1 MIRTA
6 LITKTTKKII
16 YIALLLCVFISNGQY
31 SQSKIDCN
39 TLFVCIPAEDYT
51 ALFSNS
57 FVKDTLFFCR
67 EESTKTNI
75 DDYTGKYFIGEFAT
89 LEFLKPS
96 DKNKFGDY
104 LNDIGIE
111 FKSRNIGILDSLKN
125 SNSNVDIEK
134 VYIESDTEKY
144 LWYDSLKLKKNKTN
158 LEFYILEYSAEYLKQ
173 LGFSETQLLEDISPS
188 KYNEIVYKNKAYPR
202 KFKSFK
208 SISIEVDSKGK
219 KYLKQI
225 AQQFKFKFY
234 ENFIDCKDFTIYYKL
249 NKKIKNT
256 ILKNI
261 EVNLT
266 EPLSNKEIV
275 LSKTITISIS
285 NKNAKIIFKK

>member
-96 DKNKFGDY
+96 DKNKFGDH

-125 SNSNVDIEK
+125 SNSNVDIDVQGALK
-134 VYIESDTEKY
+134 DES
-144 LWYDSLKLKKNKTN
+144 KKHFKGTIDFKKGCKKSKGNEN
-158 LEFYILEYSAEYLKQ
+158 EFCILLS
-173 LGFSETQLLEDISPS
+173 D
-188 KYNEIVYKNKAYPR
+188 KA
-202 KFKSFK
+202 KSFGK
-208 SISIEVDSKGK
+208 SG
-219 KYLKQI
+219 
-225 AQQFKFKFY
+225 
-234 ENFIDCKDFTIYYKL
+234 YK
-249 NKKIKNT
+249 
-256 ILKNI
+256 
-261 EVNLT
+261 
-266 EPLSNKEIV
+266 SNK
-275 LSKTITISIS
+275 
-285 NKNAKIIFKK
+285 

>member
-1 MIRTA
+1 MKNT
-6 LITKTTKKII
+6 LKQII
-16 YIALLLCVFISNGQY
+16 IILSIFFGLCELVY
-31 SQSKIDCN
+31 SQSKTDCN
-39 TLFVCIPAEDYT
+39 TLFVCIPAEDYAT
-51 ALFSNS
+51 LFFNS
-57 FVKDTLFFCR
+57 FVKDTLFICK
-67 EESTKTNI
+67 ENTTKTAT
-75 DDYTGKYFIGEFAT
+75 DEYSGKYFIGEFAT
-89 LEFLKPS
+89 LEFLQPS
-96 DKNKFGDY
+96 KNNKFGDH

>member
-1 MIRTA
+1 MVW
-6 LITKTTKKII
+6 LPKI
-16 YIALLLCVFISNGQY
+16 
-31 SQSKIDCN
+31 
-39 TLFVCIPAEDYT
+39 
-51 ALFSNS
+51 
-57 FVKDTLFFCR
+57 
-67 EESTKTNI
+67 
-75 DDYTGKYFIGEFAT
+75 
-89 LEFLKPS
+89 
-96 DKNKFGDY
+96 
-104 LNDIGIE
+104 
-111 FKSRNIGILDSLKN
+111 
-125 SNSNVDIEK
+125 
-134 VYIESDTEKY
+134 
-144 LWYDSLKLKKNKTN
+144 KKNKTN